1 MAGSFDGDNNFISS
15 GFLSLKEADGMGKKE
30 RKGKGK
36 EQILKNVKQVS
47 HIKTKISY
55 QKYLQSR

>member
-1 MAGSFDGDNNFISS
+1 MKIIISFPPASCP
-15 GFLSLKEADGMGKKE
+15 LRRLMEWVKKKE
-30 RKGKGK
+30 KERVK